1 MPALTEL
8 CLTLASPFC
17 LARSSILDAAVTRFF
32 CRGCDT
38 CRLAV
43 SPALK

>member
-1 MPALTEL
+1 MSALTEL

-17 LARSSILDAAVTRFF
+17 LAHSSTLDAAVTRFF

-38 CRLAV
+38 GRLAV

>member
-8 CLTLASPFC
+8 CLTLARPFC
-17 LARSSILDAAVTRFF
+17 LAHSSTLLAAVTHFF

-38 CRLAV
+38 CRLAA